1 MAERLRIEVQRSDT
15 DIESLLREVDTLR
28 LDLLELDVENVE
40 RAEAGPVPP
49 GSRAGTLELAN
60 ELLVTLPAAVALLR
74 EVVSVVGDWRNRATS
89 ASGAVDVTLKIGDNR
104 LVLTGVDAAEQR
116 RLTDAWL
123 LAVSAHSGAEGV
135 GGD

>member
-1 MAERLRIEVQRSDT
+1 MAERLRIEVQRSDE

-74 EVVSVVGDWRNRATS
+74 EVVAVVGAWRNRATS
-89 ASGAVDVTLKIGDNR
+89 TTGAVDVTLKIGDNR
-104 LVLTGVDAAEQR
+104 LDLTGVDPAEQR

-123 LAVSAHSGAEGV
+123 LAVAADTDTEEAD
-135 GGD
+135 GG